1 MEINQ
6 NFKKFNLE
14 FSNVYIYYR
23 VSTISQEYENNGL
36 DNQTNLCENYLNN
49 IYKIKEKN
57 INYYCDIGST
67 YNNRSILKEQNK
79 MIKDL
84 PKYSKSLIVIYDV
97 SRIGRNTFLAFQFL
111 NKIKKLN
118 SFIIAVKDNL
128 CFNYNKL
135 MDKKFYNKIIEA
147 ELSSDKKSIN
157 SLERI
162 NDIKIRGGYLGRPP
176 FGFKIIRENNLP
188 KLKICDLEMKVVNQ
202 IKKKYIKDK
211 CYYKTLNYFNLK
223 KKYNRNKLWTIN
235 SIKTIIK
242 KDYLDEEFNNLKI

>member
-6 NFKKFNLE
+6 NFKKYNLE

-49 IYKIKEKN
+49 VYKIKEKN

-67 YNNRSILKEQNK
+67 YHNKTLKQQNK

-84 PKYSKSLIVIYDV
+84 PKYSNSLIIIYDI

-118 SFIIAVKDNL
+118 SFVIAVKDNL

-147 ELSSDKKSIN
+147 ELSSDNKSIN
-157 SLERI
+157 SIERI
-162 NDIKIRGGYLGRPP
+162 NDIKIRGGYVGRPP
-176 FGFKIIRENNLP
+176 FGYKIIRVNNLP
-188 KLKICDLEMKVVNQ
+188 KLIKCDLEMKLIEQ
-202 IKKKYIKDK
+202 IKKKYSKDK
-211 CYYKTLNYFNLK
+211 CYYKTLNYFNIK
-223 KKYNRNKLWTIN
+223 NKFNRNSLWTIY
-235 SIKTIIK
+235 SIKRIIK
-242 KDYLDEEFNNLKI
+242 KDYLLQQLENLKI